1 MTFSAIILD
10 MDGVFIDSEPLVFDI
25 FRSVFSP
32 LGITLSNEYQ
42 YRFVGKPFRANL
54 QDIHRDFGIE
64 FDDGEVRRLFDS
76 AYETVLSSRPLPL
89 QRGILPIID
98 KAREL
103 VLKLA
108 LCTTTSRHQVDV
120 VFEQIRKSGAIDPR
134 KLFDTVITGNDVT
147 HKKPHPEPYL
157 NAAQALNVPPHR
169 CLAIEDT
176 ITGIASAQAAGCRTA
191 ALRQPYNLEMDFP
204 AADWIVDDLHEI
216 IGLLEGA

>member
-1 MTFSAIILD
+1 MTFSSIIFD
-10 MDGVFIDSEPLVFDI
+10 MDGVFVDTEPLVFDI

-54 QDIHRDFGIE
+54 QDIHHDFGIE
-64 FDDGEVRRLFDS
+64 FDDGEVRRLFDQ

-89 QRGILPIID
+89 QRGILPIIE

-103 VLKLA
+103 AFKLA

-120 VFEQIRKSGAIDPR
+120 VFEQIRKNGAIDPR
-134 KLFDTVITGNDVT
+134 KLFDAVITGNDVT

-157 NAAQALNVPPHR
+157 AAVRALGTPPPS
-169 CLAIEDT
+169 CLAVEDT
-176 ITGIASAQAAGCRTA
+176 PVGVASAKSAGCFVA
-191 ALRQPYNLEMDFP
+191 ALRQPYNTAMDFS
-204 AADWIVDDLHEI
+204 AADWIVDNLHDI
-216 IGLLEGA
+216 NDLLEGT